1 MKFYF
6 PGESLILFNLV
17 LLTNFRLSLSTIES
31 LNIKVSNEKCDP
43 IICPISQKDLKS
55 SSNQQNE
62 IALVNIESN
71 EDQII
76 KILSNTNEK
85 LFFVESSGKNY
96 LTPRDGCAIE
106 SAVKNSGLDRHMI
119 FAMTSPSL
127 NISKNN
133 VTCHIYQKYNGHS
146 VHFLYVNVDTIF
158 KGTPIQNLHE
168 NGFLKH
174 DKEINTIVQY
184 R

>member
-1 MKFYF
+1 MKVYF
-6 PGESLILFNLV
+6 PGESSILINLV
-17 LLTNFRLSLSTIES
+17 ILTNLRLSCSTIES
-31 LNIKVSNEKCDP
+31 LNNKVSNEECDP

-106 SAVKNSGLDRHMI
+106 SAVKNSGLDRHII